1 MVLVTG
7 AGGQVGRSLIQT
19 LSAKGISV
27 RAWIHREEQKE
38 SVLSSGASEIYIGD
52 LALKENAAKAMKGT
66 DTVFFICNT
75 ANPRED
81 EIGAH
86 LIRTAKEL
94 GNITFIYHSV
104 LHSLL
109 SDMPHHDRKRKV
121 EKTLID
127 SGIPY
132 VILQPGVFM
141 QMLLPSIRS
150 VKNGDP
156 FVQKFYASRQTKMS
170 FVDMKD
176 YGEAAARIIAS
187 GTFTYGTYEFCSNDP
202 CSLTDMENI
211 LSQLTGR
218 TVTSA
223 FISDE
228 DFLENSHMSPDSYAG
243 QTLLTMFRHYNK
255 SSFCGNSFTITQILD
270 RNPVSVRDYLAENL
284 ETAKSRSSI

>member
-7 AGGQVGRSLIQT
+7 AGGQVGRSLIQA

-52 LALKENAAKAMKGT
+52 LALKENATKAMKGT

-176 YGEAAARIIAS
+176 YAEAAARIIAS
-187 GTFTYGTYEFCSNDP
+187 GTFTYGTYEFCS
-202 CSLTDMENI
+202 
-211 LSQLTGR
+211 
-218 TVTSA
+218 TSA

>member
-1 MVLVTG
+1 
-7 AGGQVGRSLIQT
+7 
-19 LSAKGISV
+19 
-27 RAWIHREEQKE
+27 
-38 SVLSSGASEIYIGD
+38 
-52 LALKENAAKAMKGT
+52 
-66 DTVFFICNT
+66 
-75 ANPRED
+75 
-81 EIGAH
+81 
-86 LIRTAKEL
+86 
-94 GNITFIYHSV
+94 
-104 LHSLL
+104 
-109 SDMPHHDRKRKV
+109 MPHHGRKRKV

-150 VKNGDP
+150 VKNGGP

-176 YGEAAARIIAS
+176 YAEAAARIIAS

-255 SSFCGNSFTITQILD
+255 SSFCGNSFTITQILERD
-270 RNPVSVRDYLAENL
+270 PVSVRDYLAENL
-284 ETAKSRSSI
+284 ETVKSRSSI